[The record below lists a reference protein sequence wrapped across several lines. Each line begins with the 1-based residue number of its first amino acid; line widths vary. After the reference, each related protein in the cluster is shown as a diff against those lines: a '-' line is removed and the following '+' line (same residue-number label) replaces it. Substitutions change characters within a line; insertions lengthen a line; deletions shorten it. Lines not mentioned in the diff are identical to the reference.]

1 MCVHFRAK
9 FQVCSVI
16 LTSFGQGRISATPT
30 MDLFATIVNDQKAL
44 IIVTNSSI
52 ADIGEVWDP
61 RMESDL
67 GTQSHLRWSCFC
79 EQCLTDSCNFLSKK
93 ILPLDVTRVNG
104 SPSVIFTMI
113 FTLLL
118 KKQTNVVSACYISF
132 LSIFANSKRNSFH
145 LRVRL

>member
-16 LTSFGQGRISATPT
+16 LTSFRQGRISATPT

-52 ADIGEVWDP
+52 TDIGEVWDP
-61 RMESDL
+61 PMESDL

-93 ILPLDVTRVNG
+93 RFTFRCNQSEWIPLCNIYND
-104 SPSVIFTMI
+104 IYFTV
-113 FTLLL
+113 